1 MEKLI
6 YFNKFYLDKE
16 KDIIVNLYKSKND
29 ELTYILETPNHNTG
43 NLITNLAKICNV
55 ETIKN
60 EKDMKIIKGVIPAS
74 INGDN
79 EEVYIFRLGGIKI
92 ANIYE
97 DKIEIKAKI
106 PAIIKTLMSQ
116 TKNYKLPIEKSIVKT
131 YILKKSKFR
140 TDLHTHMNANL
151 SPDCLIALGI
161 VHQIKYPLYYIKKI
175 NLKLTKKQE
184 EKIYK
189 QREKVEE
196 NFKDSE
202 LTGKYLT
209 RKIDDNT
216 FINFADL
223 ILNNLENAEYNI
235 EKIRTSLAI
244 MKDGQAVFTNLE
256 KCYIYRYIFAKGTAS
271 EQKEKIE
278 LKPELIEKIPE
289 QDIEKMVF
297 KMLEDKKET
306 SPYKNNTLRQ
316 DKFLWIARE
325 YKKQGIKYVEIADTD
340 LSKNSERAI
349 KLLQEVHS
357 IFPQIE
363 KETGVKIRFLFA
375 IRRIPL
381 TIIKDQ
387 KTSSTYLK
395 ENINLLKAVAKSPY
409 VVGSDFIGE
418 EINDISDL
426 KPVIREIVKYVENE
440 DNNFTMRIHAGEND
454 SLRDNVRKSI
464 LCVKEAVEEGHKIP
478 QVRIGHGLYTENLNG
493 EAGKELMELI
503 RENGVIIE
511 FQLTS
516 NIRLNNLS
524 DLSNHPIKKFLKN
537 GIKCVQGTDGC
548 GMYGT
553 DTFDE
558 QLALHNLLDLTDKD
572 FEKMREVEDEVIQKS
587 EKYFEEKSKKF
598 KEFLGNKTIEE
609 AVLELEAKNTKETED
624 QEELRIN
631 SNLETEKELKQK
643 IKNLPTDKVPV
654 IIAGGSF
661 NTKGRETIPTKEGI
675 KILRELIENVDNNN
689 IYFVVGHKMQGYEKA
704 IVDISKELNKKVEID
719 AIVPKMVTEKV
730 KNRLLDENVDG
741 ICISPET
748 EELGIYK
755 SFNYE
760 IFERRKSVVIAFD
773 GNSPVSNLVQ
783 EAKNGKG
790 KSKIYVNQ
798 ENHLLKEKADSLEG
812 YVIPFEMKDNIVKKI
827 LEDNP
832 ELKDGFKGRSLKS
845 IFFYMRSVPKSLIL
859 GILSSVPIIPFFS
872 KKFQ

>member
-1 MEKLI
+1 MEKLV

-43 NLITNLAKICNV
+43 NLITNLAQICNL

-60 EKDMKIIKGVIPAS
+60 EKDMKIIKGIIPAS

-196 NFKDSE
+196 KYKDSE

-256 KCYIYRYIFAKGTAS
+256 KCYIYRYIFAKGTTS
-271 EQKEKIE
+271 EQKEQIE
-278 LKPELIEKIPE
+278 LKLELIEAIPE
-289 QDIEKMVF
+289 KDIKKMVF
-297 KMLEDKKET
+297 KMIEDKKET

-363 KETGVKIRFLFA
+363 KETGVLIRFLFA

-426 KPVIREIVKYVENE
+426 KPVIKEIVKYVENE

-464 LCVKEAVEEGHKIP
+464 LCVKEAVEEIKETNHISKNQKSSKESITESQKRELKMP
-478 QVRIGHGLYTENLNG
+478 QIRIGHGLYTEDLNSK
-493 EAGKELMELI
+493 AGKELMELI
-503 RENGVIIE
+503 KENGVIIE

-524 DLSNHPIKKFLKN
+524 DLSNHPIKTFLKN

-558 QLALHNLLDLTDKD
+558 QLALQNLLDLTDKD
-572 FEKMREVEDEVIQKS
+572 FEKMRKVEDEVIQKS
-587 EKYFEEKSKKF
+587 EKYFKEKSKKF

-609 AVLELEAKNTKETED
+609 AIIELEVKNTKETEG
-624 QEELRIN
+624 QEELRLN

-643 IKNLPTDKVPV
+643 IKQLPTDKVPV

-675 KILRELIENVDNNN
+675 QILKELIKNVDNNN

-832 ELKDGFKGRSLKS
+832 ELKQG
-845 IFFYMRSVPKSLIL
+845 
-859 GILSSVPIIPFFS
+859 
-872 KKFQ
+872 

>member
-1 MEKLI
+1 ML
-6 YFNKFYLDKE
+6 NKFYLDKE
-16 KDIIVNLYKSKND
+16 KDIIVNLKKSKED

-43 NLITNLAKICNV
+43 NLITNLAKICGL
-55 ETIKN
+55 ETVKN
-60 EKDMKIIKGVIPAS
+60 ENDMKIITGIIPAS

-97 DKIEIKAKI
+97 DRIEIKAKI
-106 PAIIKTLMSQ
+106 PAITKTFMSQ

-140 TDLHTHMNANL
+140 TDLHTHANANL

-161 VHQIKYPLYYIKKI
+161 SHQIRYPLYYIKKL
-175 NLKLTKKQE
+175 NLKLSQKQE

-196 NFKDSE
+196 QFKDSP
-202 LTGKYLT
+202 LQGKYKV

-216 FINFADL
+216 FINFADF
-223 ILNNLENAEYNI
+223 ILNNLENATYNI

-244 MKDGQAVFTNLE
+244 LKDGQAVFTNLE
-256 KCYIYRYIFAKGTAS
+256 KCYIYRYVFAKGTAS
-271 EQKEKIE
+271 DEKIKLNE
-278 LKPELIEKIPE
+278 EIANTIPE
-289 QDIEKMVF
+289 PDIKNYVL
-297 KMLEDKKET
+297 KMLEDKKEN
-306 SPYKNNTLRQ
+306 SPYKNNSLRQ
-316 DKFLWIARE
+316 DKLLWIARE

-340 LSKNSERAI
+340 LAKTGEPAV
-349 KLLQEVHS
+349 KLLEEVHQ
-357 IFPQIE
+357 IFPTIE
-363 KETGVKIRFLFA
+363 EETGVKIRFLIG

-395 ENINLLKAVAKSPY
+395 ENINVLRAVGKSPY

-426 KPVIREIVKYVENE
+426 QPAIKEIVKYVNKE
-440 DNNFTMRIHAGEND
+440 DKDFTIRIHAGEND

-464 LCVKEAVEEGHKIP
+464 MCVKQSLEPNQKMP
-478 QVRIGHGLYTENLNG
+478 RCRIGHGLYSENLDT
-493 EAGKELMELI
+493 EAGKELMNLMKET
-503 RENGVIIE
+503 GVVIE

-516 NIRLNNLS
+516 NVRLNNLS
-524 DLSNHPIKKFLKN
+524 DLSNHPIKKFLEN

-548 GMYGT
+548 GMYGS

-558 QLALHNLLDLTDKD
+558 QLALQNLLGLTNQD
-572 FEKMREVEDEVIQKS
+572 FEKMRAVEDEIISKNNT
-587 EKYFEEKSKKF
+587 YFEEKSKKF
-598 KEFLGNKTIEE
+598 EQFLNGRTIRE
-609 AVLELEAKNTKETED
+609 AVLEAEEQYTKETEG
-624 QEELRIN
+624 QEELRITN
-631 SNLETEKELKQK
+631 NLETEKELKQK
-643 IKNLPTDKVPV
+643 IKPLPTDKVPV

-661 NTKGRETIPTKEGI
+661 NTKGRETIASQEGLKVLKEFI
-675 KILRELIENVDNNN
+675 KEIDSDKV
-689 IYFVVGHKMQGYEKA
+689 YFVIGHKMQGYEKA
-704 IVDISKELNKKVEID
+704 VVDIAKELNKKVEID

-730 KNRLLDENVDG
+730 KNRLLNENVNG

-760 IFERRKSVVIAFD
+760 IFERRKAVVIAFD
-773 GNSPVSNLVQ
+773 GNSPVLNLVQ

-790 KSKIYVNQ
+790 KSKIYVNK
-798 ENHLLKEKADSLEG
+798 ENTLLNEKAETLEG
-812 YVIPFEMKDNIVKKI
+812 YVVPFEMQNNNIIGKI
-827 LEDNP
+827 FEDNP
-832 ELKDGFKGRSLKS
+832 E
-845 IFFYMRSVPKSLIL
+845 IL
-859 GILSSVPIIPFFS
+859 
-872 KKFQ
+872 

>member
-29 ELTYILETPNHNTG
+29 EITYILETPNHNTG
-43 NLITNLAKICNV
+43 NLITNLAKICKV

-60 EKDMKIIKGVIPAS
+60 ENDMKIIKGTIPAS

-189 QREKVEE
+189 QREKVEKQFE
-196 NFKDSE
+196 NCA

-216 FINFADL
+216 YINFADL
-223 ILNNLENAEYNI
+223 ILNNENAQYNI

-256 KCYIYRYIFAKGTAS
+256 KSYLYRYIFAKGIET
-271 EQKEKIE
+271 EEKEKIE
-278 LKPELIEKIPE
+278 LKEELINKIPE
-289 QDIEKMVF
+289 KDIKEIVF

-325 YKKQGIKYVEIADTD
+325 YQKQGIKYVEIADTD
-340 LSKNSERAI
+340 LSKNSQRAV
-349 KLLQEVHS
+349 KLLEEVHQ

-426 KPVIREIVKYVENE
+426 RPVIGEIVKYVNNE
-440 DNNFTMRIHAGEND
+440 DSNFTIRIHAGEND

-464 LCVKEAVEEGHKIP
+464 LCVKNALKENQKMP
-478 QVRIGHGLYTENLNG
+478 QVRIGHGLYTENLSTA
-493 EAGKELMELI
+493 AGKELINLI
-503 RENGVIIE
+503 KENGVIIE

-524 DLSNHPIKKFLKN
+524 DLTNHPIKTFLKSE
-537 GIKCVQGTDGC
+537 IKCVQGTDGC

-558 QLALHNLLDLTDKD
+558 QLALHNLLGLTDED
-572 FEKMREVEDEVIQKS
+572 FAKMRKVEDEVIEKS
-587 EKYFEEKSKKF
+587 EKYFKEKSKKF
-598 KEFLGNKTIEE
+598 KEFLGNKTIEQ
-609 AVLELEAKNTKETED
+609 AVLELEEKNVKETED
-624 QEELRIN
+624 LEELRLT

-675 KILRELIENVDNNN
+675 EILRELIKNVDNNN
-689 IYFVVGHKMQGYEKA
+689 IYFVIGHKMQGYEKA
-704 IVDISKELNKKVEID
+704 IIDISKELNKKFEID
-719 AIVPKMVTEKV
+719 AIVPKTVTEKV
-730 KNRLLDENVDG
+730 KNRLLDENIDG

-790 KSKIYVNQ
+790 RSKIYVNQ
-798 ENHLLKEKADSLEG
+798 ENQLLKEKANSLEG
-812 YVIPFEMKDNIVKKI
+812 YVIPFEMQENIVDKI
-827 LEDNP
+827 LNDNP
-832 ELKDGFKGRSLKS
+832 ELKEGFKDRA
-845 IFFYMRSVPKSLIL
+845 
-859 GILSSVPIIPFFS
+859 
-872 KKFQ
+872 

>member
-1 MEKLI
+1 MENLV

-16 KDIIVNLYKSKND
+16 KDIIVNLYKSNID

-60 EKDMKIIKGVIPAS
+60 ENDMKIIKGVIPAS

-79 EEVYIFRLGGIKI
+79 KEVYIFRLGGIKI

-189 QREKVEE
+189 QREKVEKQFE
-196 NFKDSE
+196 NCE

-216 FINFADL
+216 YINFADL
-223 ILNNLENAEYNI
+223 ILNNENAQYNI

-256 KCYIYRYIFAKGTAS
+256 KCYIYRYVFAKGVS
-271 EQKEKIE
+271 IEEKEKIK
-278 LKPELIEKIPE
+278 LKQELIEKIPE
-289 QDIEKMVF
+289 KDIKEMVF
-297 KMLEDKKET
+297 KMLEDKSKT
-306 SPYKNNTLRQ
+306 SPHKNNTLRQ

-325 YKKQGIKYVEIADTD
+325 YQKQGIKYVEIADTD

-349 KLLQEVHS
+349 KLLEEVHQ

-426 KPVIREIVKYVENE
+426 KPVIKELVKYVNNE
-440 DNNFTMRIHAGEND
+440 DKNFTIRIHAGEND

-464 LCVKEAVEEGHKIP
+464 LCVEEALEKNQKMP
-478 QVRIGHGLYTENLNG
+478 QVRIGHGLYTENLET
-493 EAGKELMELI
+493 EAGKDLMKLI
-503 RENGVIIE
+503 KENGVIIE

-524 DLSNHPIKKFLKN
+524 DLTNHPIKTFLKN

-548 GMYGT
+548 GFYGT

-558 QLALHNLLDLTDKD
+558 QLALHNLLGLTDEN
-572 FEKMREVEDEVIQKS
+572 FAKMRKVEDEVIEKS
-587 EKYFEEKSKKF
+587 EKYFKEKSKTF
-598 KEFLGNKTIEE
+598 KEFLGNKTIKQ
-609 AVLELEAKNTKETED
+609 AVLELEEKNTKETED
-624 QEELRIN
+624 LEELRLTN
-631 SNLETEKELKQK
+631 NLETEKELKQK
-643 IKNLPTDKVPV
+643 IKKLPTDKVPV

-675 KILRELIENVDNNN
+675 EILRELIKNVDNNN

-704 IVDISKELNKKVEID
+704 IVDISKELNKKFEID
-719 AIVPKMVTEKV
+719 AIVPKTVTEKV
-730 KNRLLDENVDG
+730 KNRLLDENIDG

-798 ENHLLKEKADSLEG
+798 ENQLLKEKANSLEG
-812 YVIPFEMKDNIVKKI
+812 YVIPFEMQENIVEKI
-827 LEDNP
+827 LKDNP
-832 ELKDGFKGRSLKS
+832 EIKQGFRDGA
-845 IFFYMRSVPKSLIL
+845 
-859 GILSSVPIIPFFS
+859 
-872 KKFQ
+872 